1 MPSQIGARNENSDC
15 KTNTLLNRKIFR
27 HPPVHAGRHNTT
39 TSYKHLTPLKRE
51 TRHYEIRNTKPIET
65 KTQNAHNFKW
75 LTISPTSL
83 VCSPAISAPHIL
95 ISQPTQTPPPPRI
108 TRIPVTRSQT
118 RRARTPIRLIILPL
132 PIRLIIVFLLLPHSR
147 PITSSRAR
155 GRIVACSATAA
166 RTRRRFM
173 SSPASVFAGLLG
185 QDFLFFFLASFS
197 GCFFGGLLCFL

>member
-1 MPSQIGARNENSDC
+1 MTDGTTPRPQINTSLPSNEKSAIMIYAIKGQSKPKL
-15 KTNTLLNRKIFR
+15 KT
-27 HPPVHAGRHNTT
+27 A
-39 TSYKHLTPLKRE
+39 Y
-51 TRHYEIRNTKPIET
+51 
-65 KTQNAHNFKW
+65 NFKW
-75 LTISPTSL
+75 STTSPTSL

-197 GCFFGGLLCFL
+197 GCFFGGLLCVL